1 MSKMKKILAVLL
13 TVIMTVA
20 MTVTAFAEGTKNSII
35 TISGVGIDG
44 DATVKYEQI
53 IKENPQSIY
62 GWQFTSDSIKN
73 AFVSGWNS
81 AKEASEADLDA
92 DGVIAAMISAGM
104 IEKTVNG
111 YVTTGTINPSA
122 KFNAAVAAVVN
133 AKDSEKNN
141 LNLVNRV
148 MSNLKA
154 NVSKQEDGSLG
165 AGLYIVTAQKEGYTY
180 LPMAAYM
187 SFAGDDVAIQAKG
200 STDQINKVVEES
212 GKSVAPGAEVD
223 YTITQQYLY
232 IAPQASNKT
241 FTITD
246 TLTNGTIKTDTVKVY
261 VVDSIDKVSG
271 VSDTDLLASGKY
283 SITFEPASAND
294 KTIFTV
300 DFSGDKYDS
309 ALAGKT
315 VVIKYSAIA
324 GAVTTNAPLTNNVA
338 SSNGTG
344 KIVNTK
350 PVSFEVTKVD
360 NADNTKVLKGAKFQ
374 IYKGVAQGTQG
385 AKELTLGNNSKVYGV
400 AVGQEIET
408 DVNGKASVDNLD
420 AQETYYVKETQAPAG
435 YSLNDTAYLLAGA
448 SALADTTETRTENEV
463 EYIVVTHNFSNFTG
477 LEIKDTKLSALPS
490 TGGIGTTIFT
500 AAGCL
505 IMICAAAFLFAS
517 RRKFSK

>member
-1 MSKMKKILAVLL
+1 MSKGKKILAVLL
-13 TVIMTVA
+13 TAIMTVA
-20 MTVTAFAEGTKNSII
+20 MAVTALAAGTQSRI
-35 TISGVGIDG
+35 TISGTGIDQT
-44 DATVKYEQI
+44 ANVKYEQI
-53 IKENPQSIY
+53 IKEDPQSIY
-62 GWQFTSDSIKN
+62 GWQFTNDAIKT
-73 AFVSGWNS
+73 AFVNGWNS
-81 AKEASEADLDA
+81 VGAGTLDA
-92 DGVIAAMISAGM
+92 DGVIAAMIAADM
-104 IEKTVNG
+104 IENPANVH
-111 YVTTGTINPSA
+111 VTAGTINPSA
-122 KFNAAVAAVVN
+122 NFNAAVAAV
-133 AKDSEKNN
+133 AKADPSLLTKS
-141 LNLVNRV
+141 
-148 MSNLKA
+148 MSNIGTAENVEIGA
-154 NVSKQEDGSLG
+154 NVSGTG

-200 STDQINKVVEES
+200 STDQINKVVAES

-232 IAPQASNKT
+232 IAPQASDKT

-350 PVSFEVTKVD
+350 PVSFEVTKVEKGD
-360 NADNTKVLKGAKFQ
+360 NEDQTKVLSGAKFQ
-374 IYKGVAQGTQG
+374 IYKAVDKDTAN
-385 AKELTLGNNSKVYGV
+385 AKELTLEDGTKVYGL
-400 AVGQEIET
+400 AVGAEITT
-408 DVNGKASVDNLD
+408 DTNGKASVNNLD
-420 AQETYYVKETQAPAG
+420 AQVTYYVKETQAPAG
-435 YSLNDTAYLLAGA
+435 YSLNDTAYELKGA
-448 SALADTTETRTENEV
+448 AAKEDTTETIKDNGVT
-463 EYIVVTHNFSNFTG
+463 YTVVTHNFSDFNGQT
-477 LEIKDTKLSALPS
+477 ITDTKLANLPS

-505 IMICAAAFLFAS
+505 IMICAAVFLFAS
-517 RRKFSK
+517 RRRFSK